1 MTDRCRDEE
10 LCRFDFAGLDSKFP
24 ARANFISYREDV
36 NYPTS
41 ANIMSTRQTNFQPIM
56 QLAGPG
62 RLGEAEKGKV
72 GSRIRLYENT
82 VGLGLVQ
89 IRGGLDDCAMPSLG
103 IDPRKR
109 VISLEWKDLFT
120 RFFGGK
126 MMADRVL
133 EQAPVSDLEFSL
145 SLLLI

>member
-1 MTDRCRDEE
+1 MTPCRDEK
-10 LCRFDFAGLDSKFP
+10 LCRFDFAGLDPRFP
-24 ARANFISYREDV
+24 ARANFIFYREHA
-36 NYPTS
+36 NFPASAKITS
-41 ANIMSTRQTNFQPIM
+41 CKHANFRRIM

-62 RLGEAEKGKV
+62 RLGEAEKGNP

-82 VGLGLVQ
+82 VGLSLVQ
-89 IRGGLDDCAMPSLG
+89 IRGALDDCAMSNVC
-103 IDPRKR
+103 IDPKKR

-133 EQAPVSDLEFSL
+133 EQAPVSYHELSANLFS
-145 SLLLI
+145 I